1 MAPAA
6 ALAASVLQ
14 LVLDHNCEARV
25 ALAMEDVA
33 APLRDFLI
41 WLLASIFH

>member
-14 LVLDHNCEARV
+14 LVLDHNFEARV
-25 ALAMEDVA
+25 ARAVLGQVDGARHDGGGLEGQ
-33 APLRDFLI
+33 R
-41 WLLASIFH
+41 